1 MADLQADVGLL
12 QRGTSLKGLFHLLS
26 HPAAGYGAAASV
38 FVRTIVGRGHDIA
51 GLPRISALTNDGRL
65 FLQESE
71 LFGHFVDR
79 NLDVY
84 LSVNKLLPGN
94 WRDDVKDCRVLLRGT
109 LPDVAGDRTVAPG
122 YSDAWR
128 GLWRLINLLQDLPGF
143 HVEFEGLDTLEAPD
157 IATVGTAP
165 IDGAWL
171 EILTLAGEGFRPLVE
186 ALQAADAAVPDRQG
200 FDVSHDGEVV
210 GMIELGWTNA
220 RVAIC
225 EEAFDTKDWD
235 LLVFRPESGQSVSE
249 VVTTVLRKIEGRA
262 A

>member
-1 MADLQADVGLL
+1 
-12 QRGTSLKGLFHLLS
+12 
-26 HPAAGYGAAASV
+26 
-38 FVRTIVGRGHDIA
+38 VGRGHDIT

-65 FLQESE
+65 FLEESE
-71 LFGHFVDR
+71 LFGHVVDR
-79 NLDVY
+79 NLDAY
-84 LSVNKLLPGN
+84 LSVNRVSPGN
-94 WRDDVKDCRVLLRGT
+94 WRDDVKGCRVLLRGT

-157 IATVGTAP
+157 ISTVGTAP

-200 FDVSHDGEVV
+200 FDVSHDGEVI

-220 RVAIC
+220 RVAIS

-235 LLVFRPESGQSVSE
+235 LLVFRPESGQSVTE
-249 VVTTVLRKIEGRA
+249 VVTTVLRKI
-262 A
+262 